1 MSHHLIFVDFLH
13 GLFILYNL
21 GSSIVSFNMVF
32 VMIIIVYFKCLIII
46 LLFIYVRIVVD
57 IVSEREEKKNVIWLD
72 CYIYTHIILC

>member
-1 MSHHLIFVDFLH
+1 MARFVSMSHHLIFADFLH

-21 GSSIVSFNMVF
+21 GSSTVSFNMVF

-57 IVSEREEKKNVIWLD
+57 IVSEN
-72 CYIYTHIILC
+72 